1 MNPPI
6 IQTISECYIKPQ
18 YPVEEVKPPIHLA
31 SWDIAMLSV
40 HYIQKGLLFIKPQT
54 TTNDQE
60 NPVESLLNRLK
71 DSLSLTL
78 VHFYPLAGRFATIK
92 QENPPSY
99 YVYIDCNTG
108 PGAKF
113 IYATADLTI
122 ADILSPVDVP
132 VVVQSFFDH
141 DRAVNHDGHSMPLL
155 SIQVTE
161 LIDGIFIG
169 CSANHAVVDGTSYW
183 HFFNSLSN
191 TFRAQEKNPG
201 IRRPPI
207 LKRWFPNGH
216 GPMHNLPFSHH
227 DQFISRFEAP
237 PLRER
242 MFHFSSEAIAKL
254 KEKANS
260 ESKSSKISS
269 FQSVSALVWRCVIRA
284 RCLPRD
290 PETTCTMAANNRS
303 RMDPPLPNEYFG
315 NSVSR
320 LTGKASVGEL
330 LDHGLGWAAWRLH
343 EAVESH
349 SGAAVQQ
356 WVEKWIENPV
366 ILTRGHNPYALLLGS
381 SLRFRMYENEFMGK
395 AVAIRSGYGNKFD
408 GIVMF
413 YPGYEGGGSMDLE
426 INLPPE
432 TMAALESDVTELTD
446 GVFIGC
452 SINQAVVDGTS
463 YWHFFEMLS
472 HAFIAQEKNPEI
484 PRPPVLTRWFPE
496 GYGPV
501 LNLPFSHHDQFISR
515 FKPPPLRVHKQI
527 RTTPA

>member
-6 IQTISECYIKPQ
+6 VQTISECYIKPQ
-18 YPVEEVKPPIHLA
+18 YPAEEVKPPFHLA

-40 HYIQKGLLFIKPQT
+40 HYIQKGLLFIKPQIT
-54 TTNDQE
+54 SDQE

-78 VHFYPLAGRFATIK
+78 VHFYPLAGRFATVK

-99 YVYIDCNTG
+99 YVYIDCNSG

-122 ADILSPVDVP
+122 ADILLPVDVP

-141 DRAVNHDGHSMPLL
+141 DRVVNHDGHSMSLL

-169 CSANHAVVDGTSYW
+169 VSANHVVVDGTSYW
-183 HFFNSLSN
+183 HFFNCLSN

-201 IRRPPI
+201 IPRPPV
-207 LKRWFPNGH
+207 LKRWFPDGH

-227 DQFISRFEAP
+227 DQFIRRFEAP

-242 MFHFSSEAIAKL
+242 IFHFSSESIAKL

-284 RCLPRD
+284 RRLPRD

-303 RMDPPLPNEYFG
+303 RINPPLPNEYFG
-315 NSVSR
+315 NTGLK
-320 LTGKASVGEL
+320 LTGRATVGKL
-330 LDHGLGWAAWRLH
+330 LDQGLGWAAWRLH
-343 EAVESH
+343 EARESH
-349 SGAAVQQ
+349 SDAAVRE
-356 WVEKWIENPV
+356 WVEKWTENPV
-366 ILTRGHNPYALLLGS
+366 IYTRGHNPYALVLGS
-381 SLRFRMYENEFMGK
+381 SPRFRMYENEFGMGK

-408 GIVMF
+408 GTVMF

-426 INLPPE
+426 VNLSPE
-432 TMAALESDVTELTD
+432 TMAALESDSEFMD
-446 GVFIGC
+446 GL
-452 SINQAVVDGTS
+452 N
-463 YWHFFEMLS
+463 
-472 HAFIAQEKNPEI
+472 
-484 PRPPVLTRWFPE
+484 
-496 GYGPV
+496 GYC
-501 LNLPFSHHDQFISR
+501 
-515 FKPPPLRVHKQI
+515 
-527 RTTPA
+527 